1 MESEDISFSDVVPH
15 HFEEDEE
22 PFQYSSQSNY
32 LEAEE
37 IVEGNEQFD
46 SFETD
51 VQQSPSKRTRK
62 YKSEVKK
69 VLSKWILF
77 SGEQRP
83 KISKELPHLPFAEM
97 AREVAERYRNIS
109 PEDSERLDAVVAADK
124 ERYKRELS
132 EALDDVPVNKTST
145 ALDSNEL
152 PSSSLAF
159 PIVRK
164 FPIRLICKCA
174 SISWNLIHFLLLK
187 SKVRRACKLDPDVKA
202 INKDA
207 MPLITKAVELFVGF
221 LARKC
226 AYTVSLRGVR
236 QIKDTDVIQT
246 IFMHDSLDFLRVDFP
261 RKPLSAPKPTAP
273 KLRITAPPSSA
284 SIFNGGSS
292 GVAPA
297 SVGTKSKAGRPS
309 GVAAAPAPLPAGK
322 GIDKFFGTGGAK
334 ASTASAVLEGK
345 RGRVDEEVEAELEA
359 QVEASVDAR
368 DSNEEGNAYPDNVM
382 EGDNNCA
389 DPDNQVEHIDGEEE

>member
-15 HFEEDEE
+15 HYEEDEE
-22 PFQYSSQSNY
+22 PFQYASQSNE
-32 LEAEE
+32 LETEE
-37 IVEGNEQFD
+37 TVEENEQFN

-83 KISKELPHLPFAEM
+83 KISKELPRLPFAEI

-132 EALDDVPVNKTST
+132 EALDDVPANKTST
-145 ALDSNEL
+145 ASDSNEL

-159 PIVRK
+159 PIVSK
-164 FPIRLICKCA
+164 KSHPIDLLACFYFMKSY
-174 SISWNLIHFLLLK
+174 SIVLLLQ

-261 RKPLSAPKPTAP
+261 RKPVSAPKPTAP

-284 SIFNGGSS
+284 SIFNGSSS

-297 SVGTKSKAGRPS
+297 SVGAKSKAGRPS
-309 GVAAAPAPLPAGK
+309 GVAAAPKPVHAGK
-322 GIDKFFGTGGAK
+322 GIDKFFGNGGANTT
-334 ASTASAVLEGK
+334 SASAVLEGK
-345 RGRVDEEVEAELEA
+345 RGRDDEEVGVL
-359 QVEASVDAR
+359 
-368 DSNEEGNAYPDNVM
+368 
-382 EGDNNCA
+382 
-389 DPDNQVEHIDGEEE
+389 